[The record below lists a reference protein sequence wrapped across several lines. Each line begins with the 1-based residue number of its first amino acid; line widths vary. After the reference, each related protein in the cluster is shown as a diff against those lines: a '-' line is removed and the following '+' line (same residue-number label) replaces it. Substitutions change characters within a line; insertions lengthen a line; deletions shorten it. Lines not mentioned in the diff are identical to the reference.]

1 MTLFAFRKTPLTP
14 SDWWWHTKCGML
26 AIPMSALK
34 RYKWV
39 IIAIA
44 LSAFILGGLWH
55 VQEAFRHI
63 FTIDLIE
70 WEVANGLRSKTFV
83 YVFGALIAIPLV
95 WNGEKIVD
103 CLGHTNIFILALVS
117 FALRFAGLYY
127 DSTSHWSTLYEILEP
142 ISFYLAWL
150 AMLLFLRHVVPKKFL
165 GIGQALLVIL
175 FFALGRAI
183 GFFFGVSVASEPRH
197 LVALSVSDETARNLT
212 IIDLQNIH
220 SIAAAIACASAL
232 IYFLV
237 YHLILLPRYHVPT
250 NRLATNNESNVSP
263 QRVFHDERSR
273 KGYFRY

>member
-1 MTLFAFRKTPLTP
+1 
-14 SDWWWHTKCGML
+14 ML

-39 IIAIA
+39 IAAIA

-70 WEVANGLRSKTFV
+70 WEVVTEGLRAKTFV
-83 YVFGALIAIPLV
+83 YVFGAIIAIPLI

-127 DSTSHWSTLYEILEP
+127 DSATPLTTLYEILEP

-150 AMLLFLRHVVPKKFL
+150 ALLLFIRHVVPKKFL
-165 GIGQALLVIL
+165 GLGQALLVIL
-175 FFALGRAI
+175 YFALGRAI
-183 GFFFGVSVASEPRH
+183 GFFYGVSVAVEPRH
-197 LVALSVSDETARNLT
+197 LAALNISDETARNYTL
-212 IIDLQNIH
+212 IDLQNIH
-220 SIAAAIACASAL
+220 SVAAAIACISAL
-232 IYFLV
+232 VYFLV

-250 NRLATNNESNVSP
+250 NRLASNNDSNVSP